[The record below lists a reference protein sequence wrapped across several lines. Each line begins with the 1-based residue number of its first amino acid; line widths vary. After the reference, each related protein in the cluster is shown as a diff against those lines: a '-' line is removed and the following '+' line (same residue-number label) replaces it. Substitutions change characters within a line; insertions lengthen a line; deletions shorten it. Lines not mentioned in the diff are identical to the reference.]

1 MTAHESATTPSET
14 AGRDGAPAAT
24 SPLVPAPAPEHT
36 GVIGTVRHVV
46 FGFLM
51 GAADVVPGV
60 SGGTIALVCGIYARL
75 IDAVR
80 DGARA
85 ATNLARGRVGLGL
98 RQLREVDWA
107 LLVPLLAGIG
117 VAVVSLASV
126 IEHQLEEEPV
136 RIAGL
141 FLGLVLGSVAVA
153 VRLIRRPD
161 ARTPVII
168 VAVAVAMFVVLGV
181 RQETSAEAADAATAP
196 LWAYP
201 AAAAV
206 AICAMILPGV
216 SGSFLLVLMG
226 MYAHV
231 LAAVNDREIGLLLL
245 FVAGAVVGLG
255 AFSRLLGWLMD
266 HHHDL
271 VVAAMIGLMLGS
283 IRVLWP
289 WPHGT
294 ETTELAAP
302 SDDVVL
308 PVVFAAVGLVVVL
321 IVARLG
327 VLKEEPPP
335 NPG

>member
-1 MTAHESATTPSET
+1 MSSRESTTAPGERTATT
-14 AGRDGAPAAT
+14 GGARAMRPPAA
-24 SPLVPAPAPEHT
+24 APGGAR
-36 GVIGTVRHVV
+36 GTIRHVA
-46 FGFLM
+46 FGLLM

-85 ATNLARGRVGLGL
+85 AMNLARGRVSEGL

-141 FLGLVLGSVAVA
+141 FLGLVLGSVV
-153 VRLIRRPD
+153 VSTRLIRRFD
-161 ARTPVII
+161 TMTPVII
-168 VAVAVAMFVVLGV
+168 AGVAVAMFLVLGL
-181 RQETSAEAADAATAP
+181 RQETTAEAADAASAP
-196 LWAYP
+196 VWAYP
-201 AAAAV
+201 AAATI

-216 SGSFLLVLMG
+216 SGSFLLVLMD
-226 MYAHV
+226 MYDDV

-245 FVAGAVVGLG
+245 FILGAVAGLG

-266 HHHDL
+266 NHHDR
-271 VVAAMIGLMLGS
+271 VVAVMIGLMLGS
-283 IRVLWP
+283 VRVLWP

-294 ETTELAAP
+294 QTTELAAP
-302 SDDVVL
+302 ADDVL
-308 PVVFAAVGLVVVL
+308 MPVVFAVVGLAVVL
-321 IVARLG
+321 VVGRLG

-335 NPG
+335 HPG